1 VLAFL
6 GNHFDD
12 ETESSAQNRIKSL
25 TIGRDIASQ
34 VVYRPALRNRFA
46 MANIVL
52 GILAKTGNV
61 PFVLRNPLPYA
72 DLVVGIDV
80 ARETKKNLRGS
91 INITAIARIYLDNGD
106 FLRYIIHDAPIEG
119 ETLPKDVLERLFP
132 LAEFRGKRAV
142 IHRDGYFRG
151 DEKKVL
157 IDWAR
162 EIGAEFYLVE
172 ILKSGTPGIYG
183 INNGQYV
190 QATKGSALELSDTEA
205 FLVSTPPPF
214 ENATP
219 APLHLRTRA
228 PFTIEQAI
236 HSVLSLTLL
245 HHGSV
250 RPPRLPVCQFITA
263 TESPIWH

>member
-1 VLAFL
+1 
-6 GNHFDD
+6 
-12 ETESSAQNRIKSL
+12 
-25 TIGRDIASQ
+25 
-34 VVYRPALRNRFA
+34 
-46 MANIVL
+46 
-52 GILAKTGNV
+52 
-61 PFVLRNPLPYA
+61 
-72 DLVVGIDV
+72 
-80 ARETKKNLRGS
+80 
-91 INITAIARIYLDNGD
+91 
-106 FLRYIIHDAPIEG
+106 
-119 ETLPKDVLERLFP
+119 
-132 LAEFRGKRAV
+132 V

-172 ILKSGTPGIYG
+172 ILKSGTPRIYG

-190 QATKGSALELSDTEA
+190 QATKGSALELSDTET

-219 APLHLRTRA
+219 APLHLRTQA